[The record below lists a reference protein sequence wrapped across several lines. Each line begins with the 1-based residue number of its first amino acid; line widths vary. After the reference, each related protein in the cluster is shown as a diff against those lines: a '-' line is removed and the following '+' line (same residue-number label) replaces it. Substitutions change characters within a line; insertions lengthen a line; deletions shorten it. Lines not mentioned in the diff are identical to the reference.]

1 MASCSESLH
10 RRPSIPRRD
19 PRKSPQASP
28 VAGRWACN
36 LDSVIFCTEAPRSSQ
51 RLPEAPR
58 GPSQAGGSHTHL
70 HTHLHLNQ
78 KSGKK
83 LPGPA
88 QTFFS
93 CTIMANLPTCIISR
107 DPSWILRMHGFWH
120 FRFFLF
126 FGPAVLCQNSVPKF
140 VEVEISVCM
149 CSPWVLPHTT
159 FGNLMFACVCV
170 LYEFRLRN
178 YYDFQCNR
186 CRTSD
191 RDFSLLLPHI
201 ISLRL
206 SEIPGVHR
214 SSAYAKCE
222 TLCLPQHSVQWL
234 HARNAFTGGLVFPA
248 EIPLAHCRI

>member
-1 MASCSESLH
+1 MCACVVPGYSPTQLLHAGAMFNISCNSENGDQYF
-10 RRPSIPRRD
+10 P
-19 PRKSPQASP
+19 
-28 VAGRWACN
+28 N
-36 LDSVIFCTEAPRSSQ
+36 L
-51 RLPEAPR
+51 
-58 GPSQAGGSHTHL
+58 
-70 HTHLHLNQ
+70 
-78 KSGKK
+78 
-83 LPGPA
+83 
-88 QTFFS
+88 
-93 CTIMANLPTCIISR
+93 SR
-107 DPSWILRMHGFWH
+107 
-120 FRFFLF
+120 
-126 FGPAVLCQNSVPKF
+126 
-140 VEVEISVCM
+140 
-149 CSPWVLPHTT
+149 T
-159 FGNLMFACVCV
+159 FGNLLFACVCV